1 MLERDHEIIT
11 VDDDGSLQIGNVF
24 RRHIADEPLKKEVA
38 LHKRWLDSLPHEYP
52 MPDVPYK
59 IGVYIRYYNQTKYED
74 YIKKHIEQYM
84 DDIALC
90 RKWTLVDFYID
101 NGMNVPRMENAKDW
115 CRLLGDC
122 FSGNVDLIVT
132 QKASN
137 IGRNIKEV
145 SLLARILAAQK
156 HPIGIYCISDDLFT
170 LASYYRDDLHDDGF
184 IPDGI
189 KPLPNDELDV
199 PLIYETEPFALTTEM
214 SDEQS

>member
-1 MLERDHEIIT
+1 MERDHEIT
-11 VDDDGSLQIGNVF
+11 VVHDENSLQIGNVF

-38 LHKRWLDSLPHEYP
+38 LHKRWLDSLQREYP

-59 IGVYIRYYNQTKYED
+59 IGVYIRYYNQTKYEN

-90 RKWTLVDFYID
+90 KKWTLVDFYID
-101 NGMNVPRMENAKDW
+101 NGMNAPRMENAKDW

-122 FSGNVDLIVT
+122 FSGRVDLIVT

-137 IGRNIKEV
+137 IGKNIREI

-156 HPIGIYCISDDLFT
+156 HPVGIYCISDDLFT
-170 LASYYRDDLHDDGF
+170 LASYYKDDLHDIDF
-184 IPDGI
+184 IPDSI
-189 KPLPNDELDV
+189 KPLPDDALDV
-199 PLIYETEPFALTTEM
+199 PLIYEAEPLALTAEI
-214 SDEQS
+214 SNEQP